1 MWRGLMMAL
10 WLGVLGLTLSLGIP
24 ITVQATALGGRT
36 DGLGWLAATPAERS
50 AYCEK
55 AFLAFRASPSQSYI
69 TSAHVQ
75 ALSAEA
81 FCQRLDQFYSY
92 ELNQEI
98 SLDEAAAL
106 APLLFADLPL
116 TDLPADIR
124 HDRNHY

>member
-1 MWRGLMMAL
+1 MKRWLVVVVWMMMSWVIPVGARAAT
-10 WLGVLGLTLSLGIP
+10 LT
-24 ITVQATALGGRT
+24 GRT
-36 DGLGWLAATPAERS
+36 DGLGWLAATASEQ
-50 AYCEK
+50 AVFCDK
-55 AFLAFRASPSQSYI
+55 AFLAFRSSSSQSYI

-92 ELNQEI
+92 ELNHEI

-116 TDLPADIR
+116 TDLKADIR
-124 HDRNHY
+124 HDRTHY